1 MVSASAGH
9 LLVNYRRAE
18 LERRIKEGNPVPG
31 YTIEQM
37 QTAVEFLAN

>member
-9 LLVNYRRAE
+9 PLVNNRRAE